1 VRNVGR
7 TTAHKVSICCT
18 VLQYPVG
25 GRPDAEF
32 REEVLDLK
40 LSLGKD
46 EVEFRLAPGAHR
58 FVDLCYVRN
67 SDLTLNWVFAQ
78 RPLRFYDTVFGPGRY
93 RLHVFAS
100 SGNSESVSGD
110 VIFSWD
116 GTFSGL
122 RAVGFAR
129 S

>member
-1 VRNVGR
+1 
-7 TTAHKVSICCT
+7 
-18 VLQYPVG
+18 VLQYPVTG
-25 GRPDAEF
+25 KPDGEF

-40 LSLGKD
+40 LSLGED
-46 EVEFRLAPGAHR
+46 AVEFRLAPGAHR

-78 RPLRFYDTVFGPGRY
+78 KPLRFYDTVFGPGRY
-93 RLHVFAS
+93 RLRVFAS
-100 SGNSESVSGD
+100 SDNSDSIAGD

-116 GTFSGL
+116 GTFGGL
-122 RAVGFAR
+122 HAIGFAR